1 MNIPLDNTMEDWMR
15 WLAILVMTFLL
26 SASFHGALAE
36 GVLMGVNFWGEGLIP
51 KATWDDHLQQIAK
64 SGVKTIS
71 RRAVLF
77 RWQT

>member
-1 MNIPLDNTMEDWMR
+1 MEDWMK

-51 KATWDDHLQQIAK
+51 KATWDDDLQQIAK
-64 SGVKTIS
+64 K
-71 RRAVLF
+71 RRENDLARCRFIPMANLVSLA
-77 RWQT
+77 